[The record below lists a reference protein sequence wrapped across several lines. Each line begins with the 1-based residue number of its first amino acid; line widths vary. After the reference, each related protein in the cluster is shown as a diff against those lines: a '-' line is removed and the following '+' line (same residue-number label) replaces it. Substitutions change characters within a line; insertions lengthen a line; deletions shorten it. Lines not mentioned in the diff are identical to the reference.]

1 MLHLRS
7 SNYKMQDIVFNT
19 ADTYYLYDDRFKI
32 WKLLV

>member
-1 MLHLRS
+1 
-7 SNYKMQDIVFNT
+7 MQDIVFNT